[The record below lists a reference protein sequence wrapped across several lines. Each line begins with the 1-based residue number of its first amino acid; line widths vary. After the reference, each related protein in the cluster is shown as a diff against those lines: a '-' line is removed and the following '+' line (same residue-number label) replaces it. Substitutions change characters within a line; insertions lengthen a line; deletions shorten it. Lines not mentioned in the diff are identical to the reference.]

1 MDGTSPLMLEH
12 RVLVQSNREFA
23 TRRAFAVYS
32 AERSHWMVAPL
43 LPRVSVNCKTLF
55 SLSATGDSITWIS
68 PSFGVTKTDAQTGS
82 SPFVNSFQNASGG
95 GSGA

>member
-1 MDGTSPLMLEH
+1 MLEH

-23 TRRAFAVYS
+23 TRSGFAVFS

-55 SLSATGDSITWIS
+55 SLSAAGDSITWLP
-68 PSFGVTKTDAQTGS
+68 PSFDATKTDAQTGS
-82 SPFVNSFQNASGG
+82 SPHSNSSQNASGG